1 MPAMPSSPL
10 LAAGR
15 PIRASSPM
23 PRRGPARADGRQS
36 QPRPAPEPGQL
47 QSQSSLLCPTLL
59 PSEALALVANGDAAN
74 LAAADVGTAAVVPNV
89 MATAPRVDPPTNIS
103 PLLNGAGQAPTNGRA
118 PAATTSTVVPPISIG
133 LAQIATSN
141 GVDQEVLP
149 GYAQPKPAEADG
161 QAMLVSTSSANQAQT
176 EGQTAPKASQ
186 VERLFSRGLTSVELV
201 EVAALL
207 EPNAC
212 ARLRELVQREYTWAM
227 NAAAEN
233 GTPNLSASGKAERL
247 GYSGALIALR
257 QLSYLNGLPA
267 LDSDTACK
275 LFDIHTATARAT
287 AAKAGGGSSKVERR
301 ISIDEFE
308 AVFIH
313 LLRAALE
320 STPRGTG

>member
-1 MPAMPSSPL
+1 M
-10 LAAGR
+10 G
-15 PIRASSPM
+15 
-23 PRRGPARADGRQS
+23 
-36 QPRPAPEPGQL
+36 
-47 QSQSSLLCPTLL
+47 SQSSLLCPAAL
-59 PSEALALVANGDAAN
+59 PGDAVVFGANGDAAN
-74 LAAADVGTAAVVPNV
+74 LAAADIGTAAVVPNV
-89 MATAPRVDPPTNIS
+89 LAAAPRVATNGCA
-103 PLLNGAGQAPTNGRA
+103 PAPTA
-118 PAATTSTVVPPISIG
+118 STVVPPISMG

-141 GVDQEVLP
+141 GVEQEAP
-149 GYAQPKPAEADG
+149 AGYAQPKPAEADG
-161 QAMLVSTSSANQAQT
+161 PSTLVATSAPNQTQSS
-176 EGQTAPKASQ
+176 GQQAPKASQ

-207 EPNAC
+207 EPNAR

-227 NAAAEN
+227 SAAAEN

-267 LDSDTACK
+267 LDSNTACK
-275 LFDIHTATARAT
+275 LFDMHTAAARAT

-320 STPRGTG
+320 STPRGAG

>member
-1 MPAMPSSPL
+1 MPAMSSSPL
-10 LAAGR
+10 PAAGR

-23 PRRGPARADGRQS
+23 PRRGPARADGQPC

-47 QSQSSLLCPTLL
+47 GSQSSLLYPTLF
-59 PSEALALVANGDAAN
+59 SGEALFFGATGDAAN

-89 MATAPRVDPPTNIS
+89 MARAPSVDLPSNIS
-103 PLLNGAGQAPTNGRA
+103 LLPNSAGQATTNGCA
-118 PAATTSTVVPPISIG
+118 PAATTTSIVVPPISLG
-133 LAQIATSN
+133 LAQIATSED
-141 GVDQEVLP
+141 VDQEVRP
-149 GYAQPKPAEADG
+149 GYAQPKPAEANG
-161 QAMLVSTSSANQAQT
+161 QAMLAQA
-176 EGQTAPKASQ
+176 EGQKAPKASQ
-186 VERLFSRGLTSVELV
+186 VERLFSRGLTSAELV

-207 EPNAC
+207 EPSAR

-233 GTPNLSASGKAERL
+233 GTPSLSASGKAERL

-267 LDSDTACK
+267 LDKDTACK
-275 LFDIHTATARAT
+275 LFDIHTAATARAT
-287 AAKAGGGSSKVERR
+287 AAKAGSGSSKADRR

-320 STPRGTG
+320 STPRGTR